1 MHLLDLFLF
10 LATVVMCCH
19 ERIVVAVVR
28 QVKGGAV
35 AVVEHRHLQVLLLV
49 QRLLPAAVVRACVC
63 VGQQGLHLS

>member
-1 MHLLDLFLF
+1 MQSVHLLEL
-10 LATVVMCCH
+10 VVFRAAVAMRCH

-49 QRLLPAAVVRACVC
+49 QRLLPAAVV
-63 VGQQGLHLS
+63 